1 MIKRSM
7 TINGHRT
14 SISLETAFWDAL
26 QRISNQKGCSL
37 AGLVADIDIERSKKL
52 GTTAEVGGLS
62 SAIRLYILGELTTI
76 AKQYDH
82 RFF

>member
-37 AGLVADIDIERSKKL
+37 ARLVADIDIERSKKL

-62 SAIRLYILGELTTI
+62 SAIRLYILGELTAI

>member
-14 SISLETAFWDAL
+14 SVSLETAFWDAL
-26 QRISNQKGCSL
+26 QRISIQKGRSL
-37 AGLVADIDIERSKKL
+37 ASLVADIDIERSKKL
-52 GTTAEVGGLS
+52 GTDTETGGLS
-62 SAIRLYILGELTTI
+62 SAIRLYILGELIAI
-76 AKQYDH
+76 AKQYDT